1 MSQLEKIFSDFE
13 ANYFIL
19 FFFCQQQ
26 QVTSYTQNLN
36 HMNQQFLIRFLILLP
51 LMIFDDQIIAIK
63 IFSDND
69 HHHQEPNSHEQIIR
83 LKSS

>member
-1 MSQLEKIFSDFE
+1 MSQLEKNFSDFE

-19 FFFCQQQ
+19 FFFVNQA
-26 QVTSYTQNLN
+26 TSYTQNLN